1 MEAPARVRPPAVPGL
16 GPLRRLGVGTLV
28 AAVLAASVG
37 ALGNQPGEL
46 AEALRSLGAPGV
58 LWGRLAVEEESPD
71 GTWTPL
77 NGVEVQVYLAVPSL
91 LAELERIR
99 RGARDSR
106 QQHETAVARIQAV
119 LAAHQR
125 LVGMASLDPGG
136 LPDPSIEQA
145 RRQATDPAGLFVY
158 EDLPSGE
165 WVLVATRVTPYRASA
180 GRPESAR
187 RSASGREPRFLP
199 KAGTPV
205 KEAELWLSRVRVLPG
220 ARVHILLTDRARW
233 LTGPLR

>member
-1 MEAPARVRPPAVPGL
+1 MRPPKVPGL

-28 AAVLAASVG
+28 AALLAASVG

-77 NGVEVQVYLAVPSL
+77 NGVEVEVYPAVPSL

-99 RGARDSR
+99 QGARDSR
-106 QQHETAVARIQAV
+106 QQHETAIARIQAV

-125 LVGMASLDPGG
+125 LVGMASAGPGG
-136 LPDPSIEQA
+136 VPDPSLEKA
-145 RRQATDPAGLFVY
+145 RRRATDPAGLFVY

-165 WVLVATRVTPYRASA
+165 WVLVATRVTSYRASA

-199 KAGTPV
+199 KAGTPA
-205 KEAELWLSRVRVLPG
+205 KEAEIWLSRVRVLPG
-220 ARVHILLTDRARW
+220 ARVHVLLTDRARW